1 MSGIL
6 PLHSVPISTGGIM
19 FGIRFIKVQPTTY
32 LIQYSGGKIQRQG
45 PGLSFFYY
53 APAASLVAVPIASTA
68 ASFIFTELTS
78 DFQEVSVQGEV
89 TYRVAEPVQTARMLN
104 FTLDGAGRAYVSDD
118 PEKLPQRV
126 INVVRV
132 LIRKAIS
139 TLPLRKAVRSSEEI
153 VSQILEP
160 LRNADEILSL
170 GLEILGIAILEI
182 RPTPETSRALE
193 AEMREQL
200 LREADQAIYARRNAA
215 VEQERAIKEN
225 ELNTEIAVENKK
237 RQIRETQMEAEKSVQ
252 EKRHQL
258 LTADME
264 SKIALEDKNREL
276 VDLAIQNQRAES
288 DARAYSVTTLM
299 KAFDGVDAKKLQ
311 ALMGSGMMP
320 DQLIALA
327 FQELAERAEN
337 IGNLN
342 ISPELLGELLA
353 ARRNRDQNGTAD

>member
-1 MSGIL
+1 
-6 PLHSVPISTGGIM
+6 M

-32 LIQYSGGKIQRQG
+32 LMQYSKGTVRRQG
-45 PGLSFFYY
+45 SGLSFFYY
-53 APAASLVAVPIASTA
+53 APTTSLVAVPVASA
-68 ASFIFTELTS
+68 EASFIFTEVTS

-89 TYRVAEPVQTARMLN
+89 TYRIAEPTQTAKLLN
-104 FTLDGAGRAYVSDD
+104 FTLDASGRAYVSDD
-118 PEKLPQRV
+118 PQRLPQRV
-126 INVVRV
+126 TNVVRV

-153 VSQILEP
+153 VAQMLEP
-160 LRNADEILSL
+160 LRNAEEILSL

-215 VEQERAIKEN
+215 VEQERRIKEN

-237 RQIRETQMEAEKSVQ
+237 RQIRETQMEAEKAVQ

-258 LTADME
+258 LAADME
-264 SKIALEDKNREL
+264 SKIDLEGQNREL
-276 VDLAIQNQRAES
+276 VQLEIENRRAEA
-288 DARAYSVTTLM
+288 DARAYGVQALM
-299 KAFDGVDAKKLQ
+299 KAFEGMDSRKLQ
-311 ALMGSGMMP
+311 ALMGSGMQP

-342 ISPELLGELLA
+342 ISPELLGELLNA
-353 ARRNRDQNGTAD
+353 GRKRSGNGSAD

>member
-1 MSGIL
+1 
-6 PLHSVPISTGGIM
+6 M

-32 LIQYSGGKIQRQG
+32 LIQYNKGKVQRQG
-45 PGLSFFYY
+45 QGLSFFYY
-53 APAASLVAVPIASTA
+53 APTTSLVAIPVASTE

-89 TYRVAEPVQTARMLN
+89 TYRIADPGHTAKLLN
-104 FTLDGAGRAYVSDD
+104 FTLDATGRKYVSDD
-118 PEKLPQRV
+118 PEKLSQRV

-139 TLPLRKAVRSSEEI
+139 TLPLRRAVRSSEEI
-153 VSQILEP
+153 VREILTA
-160 LRNADEILSL
+160 LRNAEEILSL

-264 SKIALEDKNREL
+264 SKIALEDQNRAL
-276 VDLAIQNQRAES
+276 VDLAIQNRRAEA
-288 DARAYSVTTLM
+288 DAKAYAVTALM
-299 KAFDGVDAKKLQ
+299 KAFEGVDSKKLQ

-327 FQELAERAEN
+327 FQELAERAET

-353 ARRNRDQNGTAD
+353 SRHNRSGHGTAD